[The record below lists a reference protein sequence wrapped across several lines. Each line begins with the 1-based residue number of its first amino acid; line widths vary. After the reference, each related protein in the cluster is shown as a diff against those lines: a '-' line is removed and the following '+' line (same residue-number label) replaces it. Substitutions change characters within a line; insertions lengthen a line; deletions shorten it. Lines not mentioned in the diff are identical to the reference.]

1 MINSYGLFNHHLDNN
16 TLVILFSDKPITKK
30 TNQGEVELLYSEQE
44 LVGYSISNFIRYAKI
59 KYSGII
65 FLPSKPLIDV
75 INIILKN
82 NKLEELEY
90 KKESGYIVKDQKVF
104 AKQGTFLRD
113 ETISRGRYCSYF
125 DLYIDKENDQE
136 LITIDEDIRDNIDF
150 FQMEEK

>member
-30 TNQGEVELLYSEQE
+30 INQGEVELLYSEQE

>member
-44 LVGYSISNFIRYAKI
+44 L
-59 KYSGII
+59 KYSGIL

-113 ETISRGRYCSYF
+113 ETISKGRYCSYF